1 MRWIE
6 VPCAKVPKLKQLC
19 DVKYFPILKNHLMAP
34 ETSGSYAFARDEEGN
49 IWFINQCYPD
59 EFKYYKMEI

>member
-6 VPCAKVPKLKQLC
+6 VPYAKVPKLKQLC
-19 DVKYFPILKNHLMAP
+19 DRKYYPILQNHLMAP
-34 ETSGSYAFARDEEGN
+34 EPGGSYAFAKDEKGN
-49 IWFINQCYPD
+49 IWFIDQRYPD